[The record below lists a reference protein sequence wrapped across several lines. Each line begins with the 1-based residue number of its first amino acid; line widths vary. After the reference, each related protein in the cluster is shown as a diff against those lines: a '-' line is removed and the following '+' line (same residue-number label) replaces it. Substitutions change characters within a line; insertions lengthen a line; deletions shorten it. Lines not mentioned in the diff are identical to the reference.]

1 MENLAMSHRIFT
13 SIQSGEIAGKLRG
26 ATVVI
31 DGRKMLSAAWFSMEE
46 LCSGEWSFGGEKAHH
61 RPVAVWRGAQER
73 SA

>member
-1 MENLAMSHRIFT
+1 MSQRIFT

-46 LCSGEWSFGGEKAHH
+46 LCNGEWSIAGQRVNQGPAT
-61 RPVAVWRGAQER
+61 AGWREVNER